1 MRTTRCNE
9 KPTSCCEKQL
19 RHSHLRNPCARI
31 SNTSATSD
39 TMYPTRIKS
48 GCRVYVDL
56 LINIPKD
63 KTQQMSVLT
72 REVILWLE
80 LQAGS
85 SRIAHCRAI
94 DLAEAIGSPKRC
106 VNRALATLKARGYVA
121 KITHNRIELR
131 AYDPET
137 RFTWLY
143 PNWFTSEALT
153 PAEKHI
159 ISISWDM
166 GGKHTSATG
175 SVSQIS

>member
-1 MRTTRCNE
+1 M
-9 KPTSCCEKQL
+9 PT
-19 RHSHLRNPCARI
+19 RI

-63 KTQQMSVLT
+63 KAQQMSVLT
-72 REVILWLE
+72 REVLLWLE

-106 VNRALATLKARGYVA
+106 VNRALATLKVRLIFDTTKQHLQEWHG
-121 KITHNRIELR
+121 L
-131 AYDPET
+131 
-137 RFTWLY
+137 
-143 PNWFTSEALT
+143 
-153 PAEKHI
+153 
-159 ISISWDM
+159 
-166 GGKHTSATG
+166 
-175 SVSQIS
+175 